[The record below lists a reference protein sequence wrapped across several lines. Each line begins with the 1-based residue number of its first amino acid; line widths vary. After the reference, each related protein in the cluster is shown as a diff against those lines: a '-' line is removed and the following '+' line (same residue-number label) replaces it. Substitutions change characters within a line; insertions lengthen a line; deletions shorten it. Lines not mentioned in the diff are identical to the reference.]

1 MNALDSTRRRII
13 VIDDNRAIHEDF
25 AKIFNRKSPAADILN
40 ELEADLFADEDDNA
54 PPPSKA
60 RLPAMEFEIS
70 FADQGREGARMVE
83 EALAEKAPFSVAFV
97 DMRMPPGWDGIQ
109 TIKRIW
115 ELAPDLQCVI
125 CTAYSDYSW
134 EDILEQLGVS
144 DRLLLLRKPFDAAEV
159 CQLACAL
166 TEKWHL
172 ARRAHL
178 KLEQLRG
185 MVDEQTQHLAESEA
199 RYALAAAGA
208 NDGLWDW
215 NLETNRVFYSPR
227 WSSLVGLPCAEPTLS
242 DLAHWSDRVH
252 PEDVDSFREAMA
264 RLQTGGL
271 ENVSFEY
278 RVRHADGQYRWMLC
292 RGAMRRGANGAPI
305 RAAGSQTDIT
315 SRKMAETQL
324 RHEASHDALT
334 GLPNRALLSE
344 RLSRCVVRQQRD
356 PSFRYAVMFID
367 LDRFKVINDSL
378 GHGVG
383 DALLVSVSKRLSACL
398 RSVDT
403 VASPD
408 SRVARLGGDEFVV
421 LLEGIKQ
428 DADALR
434 VAERLLASIADPISA
449 EGHTVHAS
457 LSMGIAIGHRGYE
470 RAEDILRDADTA
482 LYRAKAEGRGR
493 YGLFSD
499 ELHVAAMTRWRT
511 ESALRE
517 AIEQKQFVLHYQPI
531 VSLASGEI
539 RHLEALVRWNRPN
552 GGLVAP
558 SEFIPLA
565 EESGLILP
573 LGRWVL
579 GEACRQLAEWR
590 ARGVAATVAVNVAS
604 KQFSQPSFL
613 DEVREALD
621 AARVPAESLH
631 IEITEGTT
639 MDPRAMET
647 CSRLSK
653 LGVRLH
659 LDDFGTGYS
668 SLTYLTRMPVNSLKV
683 DRSFISQLLEDPLS
697 AAITQTVLTLASSLG
712 MDAIAEGVET
722 EAQADAL
729 RRMKCPLGQGY
740 LWSKP
745 VDAERAFE
753 LLTMRHR
760 ASLGPRV
767 ATISSPPP

>member
-1 MNALDSTRRRII
+1 MIHMESTRRRIL
-13 VIDDNRAIHEDF
+13 VVDDNRAIHEDF
-25 AKIFNRKSPAADILN
+25 SKILERRAPAADILS
-40 ELEADLFADEDDNA
+40 ELEAELFAAEE
-54 PPPSKA
+54 PVTQTKS
-60 RLPAMEFEIS
+60 RLPPMDFEVS
-70 FADQGREGARMVE
+70 FADQGQAGARMVE
-83 EALAEKAPFSVAFV
+83 EAIAEQAPFSVAFV

-115 ELAPDLQCVI
+115 EIAPDLQCVI

-134 EDILEQLGVS
+134 EDILEELGVS

-185 MVDEQTQHLAESEA
+185 MVEEQTQHLAESEA

-215 NLETNRVFYSPR
+215 NLERDQVFYSPR
-227 WSSLVGLPCAEPTLS
+227 WSSLLGLPGAEPTLAT
-242 DLAHWSDRVH
+242 LGHWSERVH
-252 PEDVDSFREAMA
+252 PEDAETFLEAMA
-264 RLQTGGL
+264 SLQSGAR
-271 ENVSFEY
+271 ESVSFEY

-292 RGAMRRGANGAPI
+292 RGAMRRGPEGTPI

-324 RHEASHDALT
+324 RHDASHDALT
-334 GLPNRALLSE
+334 GLPNRALLTE
-344 RLSRCVVRQQRD
+344 RLARCVLRQQRD
-356 PSFRYAVMFID
+356 PGFRYAVMFID

-383 DALLVSVSKRLSACL
+383 DALLVAVSKRLSACL
-398 RSVDT
+398 RAVDT

-421 LLEGIKQ
+421 LLEGIQQ

-434 VAERLLASIADPISA
+434 VAERLLASITAPIPA
-449 EGHTVHAS
+449 EGHTIHAS
-457 LSMGIAIGHRGYE
+457 LSMGIAIGHAGYR

-482 LYRAKAEGRGR
+482 LYRAKSEGRGR

-499 ELHVAAMTRWRT
+499 ELHVAAMKRWRT
-511 ESALRE
+511 ESALRR
-517 AIEQKQFVLHYQPI
+517 AIEERQFVLHYQPI
-531 VSLASGEI
+531 VSLATGEI
-539 RHLEALVRWNRPN
+539 RHFEALIRWNRPEA
-552 GGLVAP
+552 GLVPP

-565 EESGLILP
+565 EESGLIVP

-579 GEACRQLAEWR
+579 REACRQLAEWR
-590 ARGVAATVAVNVAS
+590 ALGVKAAIAVNVAS
-604 KQFSQPSFL
+604 KQFSQPTFL
-613 DEVREALD
+613 DEVRDALES
-621 AARVPAESLH
+621 ALVPADALH
-631 IEITEGTT
+631 IEITESTT
-639 MDPRAMET
+639 MDPRAVET
-647 CSRLSK
+647 CGRLSK
-653 LGVRLH
+653 LGVRMH

-668 SLTYLTRMPVNSLKV
+668 SLTYLTRMPIHALKV
-683 DRSFISQLLEDPLS
+683 DRSFIACLLEDPLS
-697 AAITQTVLTLASSLG
+697 KAIAQTVLTLAASLG

-729 RRMKCPLGQGY
+729 RRLGCPLGQGY
-740 LWSKP
+740 LWSRP
-745 VDAERAFE
+745 VDAHRALE
-753 LLTMRHR
+753 LLTPRRTPSR
-760 ASLGPRV
+760 APESSAAS
-767 ATISSPPP
+767 ATPS